1 MKKTALFVTT
11 VFFALSL
18 FAPTKT
24 FAVKKDDKKAP
35 PKTEQVKAVKAES
48 AKPAAK
54 AAVKAAEKPVAKPVA
69 KPAVTTAAPTK
80 KDGTPDMRF
89 KANKE
94 AAKPAG
100 PTKKDGTPD
109 MRYKANQK

>member
-35 PKTEQVKAVKAES
+35 AKTEQVKAVKAET

-54 AAVKAAEKPVAKPVA
+54 AAVKAAEKPVAKP
-69 KPAVTTAAPTK
+69 AVSTAAPTK

-109 MRYKANQK
+109 KRYKANQK